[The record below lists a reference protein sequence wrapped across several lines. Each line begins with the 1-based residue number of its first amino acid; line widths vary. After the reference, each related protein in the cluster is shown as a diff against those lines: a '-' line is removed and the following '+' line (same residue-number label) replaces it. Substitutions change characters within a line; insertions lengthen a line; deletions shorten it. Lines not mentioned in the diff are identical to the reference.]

1 MKRLIQGLSI
11 GLISTTLLLCAKSQI
26 LTIDKAIEF
35 ALEYSPDVDISRFD
49 FEGAIERNKFQK
61 GYYLPRL
68 DLGAAAG
75 RTEMDFKHQEDLGGN
90 TLIGNLSASQLI
102 YDFGKTSGRI
112 DASDAQASA
121 YQATMN
127 QVISTKIL
135 YIKARYYDAL
145 KMKSIIDVN
154 QKNITLQKGQLRRA
168 QRYYENGIKTIID
181 VSDAQ
186 VRLTQA
192 RLDLSNSEYELKQ
205 RLALL
210 EEAMGYVPYN
220 GNYLLYHKKLDM
232 SNISSTLPRI
242 STALAQLEGFAYDH
256 RYELQSSKYLVE
268 SSHSLVESEKGGY
281 LPTLSLRGDYMQQ
294 DVAKDFIASTP
305 KRQWQAGI
313 DMQWN
318 LFSGKQ
324 TDASVQEAKIAAM
337 KASSNVDAV
346 RLLIKRQVIESRLG
360 ILRTRDSVTLSE
372 SLARASEK
380 KFEQATKRYEND
392 LSDYIEL
399 QEAQQG
405 YISSLGNLVI
415 AYYDYYIAI
424 AQLDH
429 AVGR

>member
-1 MKRLIQGLSI
+1 
-11 GLISTTLLLCAKSQI
+11 
-26 LTIDKAIEF
+26 
-35 ALEYSPDVDISRFD
+35 
-49 FEGAIERNKFQK
+49 
-61 GYYLPRL
+61 
-68 DLGAAAG
+68 
-75 RTEMDFKHQEDLGGN
+75 
-90 TLIGNLSASQLI
+90 
-102 YDFGKTSGRI
+102 
-112 DASDAQASA
+112 
-121 YQATMN
+121 
-127 QVISTKIL
+127 
-135 YIKARYYDAL
+135 
-145 KMKSIIDVN
+145 
-154 QKNITLQKGQLRRA
+154 
-168 QRYYENGIKTIID
+168 
-181 VSDAQ
+181 
-186 VRLTQA
+186 
-192 RLDLSNSEYELKQ
+192 
-205 RLALL
+205 
-210 EEAMGYVPYN
+210 
-220 GNYLLYHKKLDM
+220 
-232 SNISSTLPRI
+232 
-242 STALAQLEGFAYDH
+242 
-256 RYELQSSKYLVE
+256 
-268 SSHSLVESEKGGY
+268 
-281 LPTLSLRGDYMQQ
+281 MQQ
-294 DVAKDFIASTP
+294 DVSKDFIASTP

-415 AYYDYYIAI
+415 AYYDHYIAI